1 MNPPAHAAAGL
12 FAGRADDYAKARPS
26 YPREAIDLVVHGL
39 EPHAVAIDVGC
50 GTGISTRLLAAR
62 GLRVT
67 GLDPNA
73 EMLEAA
79 RREGSP
85 SGAAAIDYELGDASL
100 ALVEASSVDLVTCF
114 QSYHWFDPA
123 STRRDF
129 LRVLKRDGRV
139 ALVWNLREE
148 GDPAAEGYAKIVG
161 VPPAESRFGF
171 DAPDAPL
178 FEHAPGE
185 PPAFMPFA
193 RERFPNPHWLDEDG
207 LVARAKSASYFPSN
221 PDDATRVV
229 TALREMFASLA
240 VDRDGRRL
248 LRLGQTTLVSIG
260 VPRGDA

>member
-1 MNPPAHAAAGL
+1 MSEPALDAASL

-26 YPREAIDLVVHGL
+26 YPREAIDLVVQGL
-39 EPHAVAIDVGC
+39 ASGATAIDVGC

-73 EMLEAA
+73 EMLAAA
-79 RREGSP
+79 RRAGSP
-85 SGAAAIDYELGDASL
+85 SMADAIAYELGDASL
-100 ALVEASSVDLVTCF
+100 ANVVTASVDLVTCF

-161 VPPAESRFGF
+161 VPPAETRFGF

-178 FEHAPGE
+178 FEQADGE
-185 PPAFMPFA
+185 PPAFVPFA
-193 RERFPNPHWLDEDG
+193 RKRFPNPHWLDEDG
-207 LVARAKSASYFPSN
+207 LVARAKSASYFPRE
-221 PDDATRVV
+221 AEAAARVV
-229 TALREMFASLA
+229 AQLRAMFAAHA
-240 VDRDGRRL
+240 VARDGRRL

-260 VPRGDA
+260 VPRGAA